1 MSKTNI
7 MSIGVAVLAGLLF
20 GCANLPTEQ
29 KPQPLNRDAR
39 FDNAVLRATTDHAD
53 ALYKVGEKMVFTLKL
68 EGLAEKVDGAYY
80 LDWTQQRDDGTEPR
94 GVEPFDLSAPKV
106 FETSIDR
113 PGFVR
118 YCFTLLGADK
128 RPIYKSKDGVWGP
141 ISFTCEC
148 GAGAEPEK
156 LDFPPEPKDF
166 DAFWRRQLAE
176 LKTVPMD
183 AKVEQIPF
191 KDKGFDC
198 YRLSIPC
205 AGGRPVTG
213 YMTVPKGAKDAKW
226 PLTISFHGYGTF
238 KQTAPEVWAPDK
250 IDLSINAHG
259 YDLDREP
266 EYYKEFWRGV
276 KLNERG
282 QYGMDPADNARPETS
297 YFRGMVLRAVRAVE
311 WAKTLKNWDGRNL
324 RVWGGSQGGMQS
336 LWVAALVDDI
346 TELEPIVPWGADI
359 IGKTKGRYSFPAL
372 RLEYAPGLDYYDT
385 VNFAKRI
392 PATCRVNI
400 SRAGLGDIHCPPS
413 GQWLLYRAIR
423 APKSITFLQNSN
435 HGGAPGGKE
444 KNQHKIYSEGVA
456 ADAPKG
462 VESSATSLLGDAW
475 RDAK

>member
-39 FDNAVLRATTDHAD
+39 FDSAVLRATTDHAD
-53 ALYKVGEKMVFTLKL
+53 ALYRCGEKMVFTLNA
-68 EGLAEKVDGAYY
+68 EGVKSPAEGAYY
-80 LDWTQQRDDGTEPR
+80 LDWKQWRDDGTER
-94 GVEPFDLSAPKV
+94 SGIEAFDPASPKV

-118 YCFTLLGADK
+118 YSFTLLGADK
-128 RPIYKSKDGVWGP
+128 RPIYKSKDGTWGP
-141 ISFTCEC
+141 IAIICEC

-156 LDFPPEPKDF
+156 LDFPPEPTDF
-166 DAFWRRQLAE
+166 DAFWGKQLAE
-176 LKTVPMD
+176 LRKVPRN

-191 KDKGFDC
+191 KDAGFDC

-213 YMTVPKGAKDAKW
+213 YMTVPKGPKDAKW

-238 KQTAPEVWAPDK
+238 KQTAPKDGPKDK
-250 IDLSINAHG
+250 IDISINAHG
-259 YDLDREP
+259 YELGRESD
-266 EYYKEFWRGV
+266 YYKEFWKGV

-282 QYGMDPADNARPETS
+282 QYGMDLADNARPETS

-336 LWVAALVDDI
+336 LWVAALVDGI

-400 SRAGLGDIHCPPS
+400 SRSGLGDIHCPPS
-413 GQWLLYRAIR
+413 GQWLLYRAIK

-444 KNQHKIYSEGVA
+444 KNQHTTYSEGVA
-456 ADAPKG
+456 ADAPKNA
-462 VESSATSLLGDAW
+462 ESSATAVLGDAW
-475 RDAK
+475 NK

>member
-1 MSKTNI
+1 MMKAMTW
-7 MSIGVAVLAGLLF
+7 VAAVLAAGTVF
-20 GCANLPTEQ
+20 GGALDLAWI
-29 KPQPLNRDAR
+29 KG
-39 FDNAVLRATTDHAD
+39 TTDKD
-53 ALYKVGEKMVFTLKL
+53 PITYKAGEKMVFTLSF
-68 EGLAEKVDGAYY
+68 EGIEGQVPEGEFFLDWKRSGDDGVVDGGRIPV
-80 LDWTQQRDDGTEPR
+80 TGK
-94 GVEPFDLSAPKV
+94 PFV
-106 FETSIDR
+106 YETKIDK

-118 YCFTLLGADK
+118 IQANVVD
-128 RPIYKSKDGVWGP
+128 KDGKRYVKK
-141 ISFTCEC
+141 FTGDATTPEGRAAMNRFERQNKAVFFDG
-148 GAGAEPEK
+148 GAGADIETLRTE
-156 LDFPPEPKDF
+156 PEPKDF

-183 AKVEQIPF
+183 ANVENVEIE
-191 KDKGFDC
+191 DKSVDC

-205 AGGRPVTG
+205 SGGRPATG
-213 YMTVPKGAKDAKW
+213 YMTVPKGPKDAKW

-238 KQTAPEVWAPDK
+238 KQTAPKDGPKDK
-250 IDLSINAHG
+250 IDISINAHG
-259 YDLDREP
+259 YELGRESD
-266 EYYKEFWRGV
+266 YYKEFWKGV

-282 QYGMDPADNARPETS
+282 QYGMDLADNARPETS

-336 LWVAALVDDI
+336 LWVAALVDGI

-400 SRAGLGDIHCPPS
+400 SRSGLGDIHCPPS
-413 GQWLLYRAIR
+413 GQWLLYRAIK

-444 KNQHKIYSEGVA
+444 KNQHTTYSEGVA
-456 ADAPKG
+456 ADAPKNA
-462 VESSATSLLGDAW
+462 ESSATAVLGDAW
-475 RDAK
+475 NK

>member
-1 MSKTNI
+1 MNI
-7 MSIGVAVLAGLLF
+7 RHIILSAFTGVLV
-20 GCANLPTEQ
+20 GCATQEA
-29 KPQPLNRDAR
+29 PQPLNRDAR

-53 ALYKVGEKMVFTLKL
+53 ALYRCGEKMVFSLKL
-68 EGLAEKVDGAYY
+68 EGLAEKTDGAYY
-80 LDWTQQRDDGTEPR
+80 LDWKQQRDDGTEPC

-128 RPIYKSKDGVWGP
+128 RPIYKSKDGTWGP
-141 ISFTCEC
+141 ISLTCEC

-156 LDFPPEPKDF
+156 LEFPPEPKDF
-166 DAFWRRQLAE
+166 DAFWRKQLAE
-176 LKTVPMD
+176 LKKVPMD
-183 AKVEQIPF
+183 AKVEHIPF
-191 KDKGFDC
+191 KDAGFDC

-238 KQTAPEVWAPDK
+238 QQTAPVTWAKDK

-259 YDLDREP
+259 YDLDRESG
-266 EYYKEFWRGV
+266 YYKEFWKGV

-311 WAKTLKNWDGRNL
+311 WAKTLPNWDGKNL

-336 LWVAALVDDI
+336 LWVAALVDGI

-359 IGKTKGRYSFPAL
+359 IGKTKGHYFFAPL
-372 RLEYAPGLDYYDT
+372 CLTYAPGLDYYDT

-400 SRAGLGDIHCPPS
+400 SRSGLGDIHCPPS
-413 GQWLLYRAIR
+413 GQWLLYRAIK

-444 KNQHKIYSEGVA
+444 KNQHKTYSEGVA
-456 ADAPKG
+456 KDAPKNA
-462 VESSATSLLGDAW
+462 ESSATAVLGDAW
-475 RDAK
+475 NK